1 VPKSCAKKKEPQP
14 FGCGSLEG
22 CDNLDIFIL
31 DFAKVHSLQLLI
43 K

>member
-1 VPKSCAKKKEPQP
+1 MVSD
-14 FGCGSLEG
+14 FSVEG